1 MAVQTVQNLPA
12 QFVQDLGQD
21 LAKQVIAQSGVPTV
35 SVGLAGISQRPGEA
49 DDDFKARQQAAR
61 EFETRQ
67 QSLAGLAPQVAGQD
81 ALQRQAQTLATQGVG
96 SFQPFLTRAEQ
107 GAQVAAGLGT
117 QALGQLG
124 TAGTT
129 LGGVPLG
136 AQAFQQDVSQFMSP
150 YQSQVIDA
158 SLQEFD
164 RNKAIQEQQIRD
176 QQTALGALG
185 SGRAGVQLAEFGTG
199 AARERALLQA
209 GLLQQGFQQAQSA
222 RQQDIQNRF
231 GLGQAQAGLAGQQA
245 AFAGQRGALA
255 GATQGLGAFRSGLAG
270 QQAQLGAQ
278 TQALQG
284 TDISRLGQLGALNQA
299 QAQAQADATREA
311 TRMAAFQPQEELNRF
326 ADITTGIM
334 GGMRGTGTAT
344 TNIPNP
350 TPLQTALGVGTTLA
364 GIYGAISDPS
374 KLSISLPSDVR
385 LKTDIKVTSK
395 SPSGLNIY
403 SFKYKGNDKTYQG
416 VMAQEVP
423 WASSI
428 AENGYLQVDYSKV
441 DVQFKRLN

>member
-1 MAVQTVQNLPA
+1 MATETVINRPA
-12 QFVQDLGQD
+12 PFVEEIGKKLSEQALGLQ
-21 LAKQVIAQSGVPTV
+21 QVPVV
-35 SVGLAGISQRPGEA
+35 STGIAGISRQAGETDA
-49 DDDFKARQQAAR
+49 GFKARQDAAR
-61 EFETRQ
+61 AFTLRQ
-67 QSLAGLAPQVAGQD
+67 QNLAGLAPTVAGQD
-81 ALQRQAQTLATQGVG
+81 VLQRQAQTLAQQGVG
-96 SFQPFLTRAEQ
+96 SFQPFLQRAQQEATLA
-107 GAQVAAGLGT
+107 GGLGT

-124 TAGTT
+124 TAGTELT
-129 LGGVPLG
+129 QAGTALGTAGTTIGGVPLG

-164 RNKAIQEQQIRD
+164 RNKAIQEQSIRD
-176 QQTALGALG
+176 QQAALGALG

-209 GLLQQGFQQAQSA
+209 GLLQQGFGQAQA
-222 RQQDIQNRF
+222 LRQQDIQNRF

-245 AFAGQRGALA
+245 GFAGQRAGLA
-255 GATQGLGAFRSGLAG
+255 QATQGLGAFRSGLAG
-270 QQAQLGAQ
+270 QQAALGAQ
-278 TQALQG
+278 QQALQG

-299 QAQAQADATREA
+299 QAQAGLDATREA

-364 GIYGAISDPS
+364 GIYGAINNPGS
-374 KLSISLPSDVR
+374 LS
-385 LKTDIKVTSK
+385 LKI
-395 SPSGLNIY
+395 
-403 SFKYKGNDKTYQG
+403 
-416 VMAQEVP
+416 
-423 WASSI
+423 
-428 AENGYLQVDYSKV
+428 
-441 DVQFKRLN
+441 